1 MTPNNYEDSPFHS
14 GEKTLQDVY
23 GVRDS
28 MEEFG
33 RRVIREYLPQQ
44 HQEFYRLLPYI
55 LMGSADNSG
64 WPWAYI
70 LHGSPGFIDSSNP
83 TTMNINVASV
93 LYDYQKEHLK
103 PGSKIG
109 LLGID
114 LNTKRR
120 NRVSAVVRDTKTDEL
135 ILDVIQ
141 AFGNCPRYIHQRSL
155 LPPISTTH
163 EALIEHIEVFNFNQE
178 TSKLIEASD
187 TVFVS
192 SAYENGEDISNQ
204 GSDISHRGGE
214 PGFMEVIDDNKVKI
228 PEYAG
233 NFHFNTLVNFLK
245 NPKAGLL
252 FIDFEKGHIL
262 SVTGT
267 VELHLGDPKESLEN
281 SYWIFELHHG
291 HWIKNALPVRWK
303 LEN

>member
-1 MTPNNYEDSPFHS
+1 MTPVNHEDSPFHS
-14 GEKTLQDVY
+14 GERTLQDVY

-33 RRVIREYLPQQ
+33 RQVIREFLPQQ
-44 HQEFYRLLPYI
+44 HQEFYRLLQYI
-55 LMGSADNSG
+55 LMGSADDSG

-83 TTMNINVASV
+83 TTMNINVDSV

-103 PGSKIG
+103 PGNKIG

-120 NRVSAVVRDTKTDEL
+120 NRVSAVVLETQANEL
-135 ILDVIQ
+135 ILGVVQ
-141 AFGNCPRYIHQRSL
+141 AFGNCPRYINERSL
-155 LPPISTTH
+155 LPPITTTH
-163 EALIEHIEVFNFNQE
+163 EALIKHIEVFNLDQE
-178 TSKLIEASD
+178 TTKLIESSD
-187 TVFVS
+187 TVFVA
-192 SAYENGEDISNQ
+192 SAYENGADSSNQ

-214 PGFMEVIDDNKVKI
+214 PGFMEVININKIRI

-233 NFHFNTLVNFLK
+233 NFHFNTLGNFLK

-267 VELHLGDPKESLEN
+267 VELHLSDQRESLNN
-281 SYWIFELHHG
+281 SYWMFELHHG
-291 HWIKNALPVRWK
+291 HWTKNALPVRWK